1 MNRLEKL
8 AKNPKGLI
16 AVIIFGA
23 ITGLL
28 MRCSPHNTTSN
39 TKSIRYSVGAAPL
52 HQSLFFTGII
62 QPLNEMALTCPIDA
76 VVETMPYHYGQF
88 VERGEIVL
96 TLNSSELEKQYN
108 DTLTDYLKSKD
119 NFGVV
124 QARFNGTQELWS
136 AGLISKNNYLS
147 EKSSL
152 NTARIALLQSTQ
164 KLTEMLK
171 KMDETG
177 NQDLS
182 TLNMAEFNKVQQA
195 LTGHHNLIHL
205 KAPTQGVL
213 LYPPKAGEDKSN
225 RVAVGS
231 TLKSGQVIALI
242 GNVTGIHVE
251 IDIPETDINKIHK
264 GMSAQI
270 TGAAL
275 GKYSLKGHVVSIN
288 TQAIPGN
295 TGASPFFSATVEVS
309 NLTTEQRA
317 GIKIGMSAAI
327 ELMIDEENQLLIPIK
342 AIRQDNDKR
351 LVTVHNKDGTEE
363 TREVLTGV
371 ATADQVVIERGLRA
385 GEVVMYDP

>member
-1 MNRLEKL
+1 MNLLEKL

-16 AVIIFGA
+16 YVIILGA
-23 ITGLL
+23 MTGLL
-28 MRCSPHNTTSN
+28 MRCSHHNSTN
-39 TKSIRYSVGAAPL
+39 NLKSINYSVGAQPL

-88 VERGEIVL
+88 VKFGEIVL
-96 TLNSSELEKQYN
+96 ILNSSELEKQYN

-119 NFGVV
+119 NFGVAD
-124 QARFNGTQELWS
+124 ARFNGTQELWS

-164 KLTEMLK
+164 KLTEMLG
-171 KMDETG
+171 KMDMTSK
-177 NQDLS
+177 QDLS
-182 TLNMAEFNKVQQA
+182 ALNIAEFNKVQKA
-195 LTGHHNLIHL
+195 LSSHHNLIHL
-205 KAPTQGVL
+205 KAPTEGVL

-231 TLKSGQVIALI
+231 TVKSGQVIALI
-242 GNVTGIHVE
+242 GDVTGIHVE

-275 GKYSLKGHVVSIN
+275 GKYSLKGYVVSVN

-295 TGASPFFSATVEVS
+295 TGTPPFFSAMVEVS
-309 NLTTEQRA
+309 NLTAEQRTA
-317 GIKIGMSAAI
+317 IKIGMSAAI
-327 ELMIDEENQLLIPIK
+327 ELMIDEDKQLLIPIK
-342 AIRQDNDKR
+342 AIRQDNGKR
-351 LVTVHNKDGTEE
+351 LVTVLNKDGTEE
-363 TREVLTGV
+363 TREVETGV
-371 ATADQVVIERGLRA
+371 ATADQVVIDRGLKE
-385 GEVVMYDP
+385 GEVVVYDV